1 MCKYFDRMYF
11 LCNQKHYCMSAS
23 QIITVETPT
32 LSPMETVKKALNIMD
47 GGKYEHLPV
56 VSEGMLYVGLVSYDK
71 LRDGV
76 GPNAL
81 IESLALD
88 KPSTSDHNDI
98 YGVLRL
104 MSQQHYSILPVV
116 GDDGK
121 YLGCITRESLID
133 QLAEM
138 TAAHAPGGVIELE
151 TDSRNY
157 SPAVISG
164 VAEYNSMKI
173 LSMLS
178 QPSGTHGVRA
188 VLKLNGHETTSVIQG
203 LERNGYRV
211 RNVRGG
217 DSKYND
223 MLEERY
229 DALVRYMNA

>member
-1 MCKYFDRMYF
+1 
-11 LCNQKHYCMSAS
+11 MSAS
-23 QIITVETPT
+23 QLITDKTPT
-32 LSPMETVKKALNIMD
+32 ISPMETVKKALRIMD
-47 GGKYEHLPV
+47 GHKYEHLPV
-56 VSEGMLYVGLVSYDK
+56 VSEGMQYVGLLSYNM
-71 LRDGV
+71 LGEV
-76 GPNAL
+76 GNPNVL
-81 IESLALD
+81 IESLSLER
-88 KPSTSDHNDI
+88 PSVSNDFDI

-104 MSQQHYSILPVV
+104 MSQQHYSVLPVA
-116 GDDGK
+116 DAQGK

-133 QLAEM
+133 HLADM

-178 QPSGTHGVRA
+178 QPNGAHGVRA
-188 VLKLNGHETTSVIQG
+188 VLKLNGHETSSVIQG